1 MIPFIRSLSELMAI
15 TESRETQNDLP
26 PNNESYNSIM
36 DSGQRKRY
44 TRSLDK
50 KDVGLPSLPKQVR
63 RNWITR
69 KEKLSR
75 FVDELPYFEAH
86 GSIRGWVNKTLNSS
100 PNLIE
105 GLTINEI
112 KIGIKIKI
120 VLANN
125 LI

>member
-15 TESRETQNDLP
+15 TESRETQNDLSQ
-26 PNNESYNSIM
+26 NNESYNSIM

-75 FVDELPYFEAH
+75 FVDELDYNNQIQSSYDLTLLE
-86 GSIRGWVNKTLNSS
+86 RQNKRNTQD
-100 PNLIE
+100 
-105 GLTINEI
+105 
-112 KIGIKIKI
+112 
-120 VLANN
+120 VA
-125 LI
+125 

>member
-15 TESRETQNDLP
+15 TESRETQNDL
-26 PNNESYNSIM
+26 NQNDESYNSIM

-50 KDVGLPSLPKQVR
+50 KDVDLPSLPKKVR

-75 FVDELPYFEAH
+75 FVDELDYNNQIQSSYDLTLLE
-86 GSIRGWVNKTLNSS
+86 RQNKR
-100 PNLIE
+100 
-105 GLTINEI
+105 
-112 KIGIKIKI
+112 
-120 VLANN
+120 NN
-125 LI
+125 QDVA